1 MEETMTLNVEDFKLT
16 LKAIELISKGVDVT
30 DKDYEYLKGYVT
42 TKGNYVT
49 RLTPNV
55 TDFRCVIDDSVKELA
70 GMPYNK
76 VYRTGNEYKL
86 EYRDDV
92 EYVPDI
98 DISYDIFV
106 ETIRVLHKAGIS
118 KFVGVDDDVL
128 DPTIAERL
136 RAIDESFNRKVIPD
150 CAFVKEMTIDATRKW
165 FTTATAAVYMDEK
178 DVARKMYEAYNI
190 PLTKFNLKGFEDY
203 PIVDNRLY
211 IPLSEAD
218 RYRIKKF
225 TKDSGRVYDVPEDIK
240 YIVISKNLYDYYFCS
255 YGSAFQSCY
264 SLTSDH
270 KGCYGMLPLG
280 IFDGHYMI
288 YATKDEP
295 QKTSV
300 DGTGTKWKTP
310 YMLWRCWGWAAE
322 SDNTLLIDKL
332 YTSSDT
338 ISAAM
343 IRFLETL
350 GASTSYRGL
359 VKDSEEFSS
368 FFNEYDLRFYSDSI
382 ELDGDEWIFDRG
394 DGDREFVG
402 SCFGRYSSMKR
413 QLEIINKVSDS
424 FDINKPYEILSGL
437 LANFKTCPITQLKI
451 DETTDKS
458 PLAKL
463 FTSPV
468 SSTLVLTYCDGFVKC
483 DEHSIPACS
492 GSLKVDG
499 NNYGFEITPTCIYLS
514 KRFAESGKDIKV
526 FKELMKQ
533 HIHGSIY
540 DVAVVRFIEGDK
552 VTYVKYKKKGTN

>member
-1 MEETMTLNVEDFKLT
+1 MGETMTLNVEDFKLT

-42 TKGNYVT
+42 THGKYVK

-55 TDFRCVIDDSVKELA
+55 TDFRCVIDDRIVELS
-70 GMPYNK
+70 GIYCYN

-86 EYRDDV
+86 EINKDV

-118 KFVGVDDDVL
+118 KFEGVDEEIL
-128 DPTIAERL
+128 DPTFAERL
-136 RAIDESFNRKVIPD
+136 KAIDESFNRKVIPD

-165 FTTATAAVYMDEK
+165 FTTATAAVYIGEK
-178 DVARKMYEAYNI
+178 DVASKMYEAYNTPI
-190 PLTKFNLKGFEDY
+190 TKFNLKGFEDY
-203 PIVDNRLY
+203 PIIDNRLY

-225 TKDSGRVYDVPEDIK
+225 TKSIGRDCEIPEGIK

-264 SLTSDH
+264 SLNSDH
-270 KGCYGMLPLG
+270 KGCYGMIPLG
-280 IFDGHYMI
+280 MFDGHYMI

-310 YMLWRCWGWAAE
+310 YMLWRCWGWA
-322 SDNTLLIDKL
+322 SDDDNTLLIDKL

-338 ISAAM
+338 ISEAM
-343 IRFLETL
+343 IKFLETL
-350 GASTSYRGL
+350 GASTTYRGL
-359 VKDSEEFSS
+359 VKGYEEFSS
-368 FFNEYDLRFYSDSI
+368 FFEEYGLRFYSDSI
-382 ELDGDEWIFDRG
+382 ELDGDEWTFNRG

-402 SCFGRYSSMKR
+402 SRTSSYHNMKR
-413 QLEIINKVSDS
+413 QLETINKVSDS
-424 FDINKPYEILSGL
+424 FDINKPYEILNGL
-437 LANFKTCPITQLKI
+437 LANFKTCPITHLKI
-451 DETTDKS
+451 ADTEDKS

-463 FTSPV
+463 FTSSV
-468 SSTLVLTYCDGFVKC
+468 SSILVLTYCDGFVKC
-483 DEHSIPACS
+483 DDYSMPANS
-492 GSLKVDG
+492 GSIKVDE
-499 NNYGFEITPTCIYLS
+499 NDYTFEITPNIMFLS
-514 KRFAESGKDIKV
+514 KKFMQSYKDIKV

-533 HIHGSIY
+533 YIHDSLY
-540 DVAVVRFIEGDK
+540 DVAVVRYIDGDK